1 MSADDFNVVRQPYV
15 CSQGI
20 ISLTGVSAM
29 ASTRSSK
36 TNRWLSVST
45 ARFVVVALALLSPLA
60 TAVTARADVADDKFI
75 SILKSDDINHE
86 SVSAAIAA
94 GHKACDYLDGGM
106 TANEVA
112 TDVMAASSLPEYD
125 AGYFVG
131 AAIKAYCP
139 RHIAELTPAP
149 ATATP

>member
-1 MSADDFNVVRQPYV
+1 MP
-15 CSQGI
+15 
-20 ISLTGVSAM
+20 
-29 ASTRSSK
+29 STRSCK
-36 TNRWLSVST
+36 PNRWLSLST

-75 SILKSDDINHE
+75 AILKSDDITHE
-86 SVSAAIAA
+86 SVPAAIAA

-106 TANEVA
+106 TADEVA
-112 TDVMAASSLPEYD
+112 RDVIASSGLPEYD

-139 RHIAELTPAP
+139 RHIVELPSAPAP
-149 ATATP
+149 AAAPAQP